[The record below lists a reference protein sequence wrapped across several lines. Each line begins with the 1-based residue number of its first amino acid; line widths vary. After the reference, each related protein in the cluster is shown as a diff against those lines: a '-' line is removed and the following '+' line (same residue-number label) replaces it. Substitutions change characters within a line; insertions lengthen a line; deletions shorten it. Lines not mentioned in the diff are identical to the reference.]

1 MVDRI
6 KKVETAMGI
15 VHNDGADSDV
25 TLSPINSARKPPLG
39 GGMTEDK
46 AETMIKKIID
56 EKLAGLDIN

>member
-1 MVDRI
+1 
-6 KKVETAMGI
+6 MGI

-25 TLSPINSARKPPLG
+25 TLSPIANQNKSVLAAG
-39 GGMTEDK
+39 ITEDK